1 MERQGANLQTRTEE
15 LQLINQALR
24 DNYKLKEDDALA
36 YLSDQLLVLSKRIY
50 TTVRK
55 KAKLY
60 NNMGY
65 LLFNLYFRFELISI
79 IIILK

>member
-1 MERQGANLQTRTEE
+1 MERQGAGLQTRIEE

-24 DNYKLKEDDALA
+24 DNDKVKEDNTLA

-65 LLFNLYFRFELISI
+65 VLFNLYFKFELISI